1 MGHFTIVY
9 HGFALD
15 LPISEEGIVLRA
27 VSGSFPGQTLGDSI
41 GLNLNLSSPK
51 FFFDP
56 HNDPEDDFAQWLTP
70 FLDTQWLSIP
80 LKRFQNRDYRSL
92 DGLQV
97 EFRGEGTHNA
107 LTNEDWWEAPGLV
120 ATYSDEFFK
129 RADITTHHVGGGKF
143 KADVSGETQ
152 FGTSFDISFDAPLA
166 VQLNAYRN
174 SATADG
180 LLHWFDRFLRKDDFV
195 FSEEKR
201 GDDIYLRGAVR

>member
-1 MGHFTIVY
+1 MGYFKIVY
-9 HGFALD
+9 QGFPLD
-15 LPISEEGIVLRA
+15 LPVCEEGIVLRA

-41 GLNLNLSSPK
+41 GLNLKLTSPK

-56 HNDPEDDFAQWLTP
+56 HNDPEDDFAQWLNP
-70 FLDTQWLSIP
+70 GLDTQWLAIP

-92 DGLQV
+92 DRLRV
-97 EFRGEGTHNA
+97 EFKGEGTHNA

-129 RADITTHHVGGGKF
+129 RADITMRHDGGGRF

-152 FGTSFDISFDAPLA
+152 FGTSFDISFDAPLT

-174 SATADG
+174 SATADE
-180 LLHWFDRFLRKDDFV
+180 LVQWFDRFLRQDDFV
-195 FSEEKR
+195 FSQEKR
-201 GDDIYLRGAVR
+201 GEDLYLQGAVR